1 MNFPLYIAKRYLR
14 SASKNNAINIINR
27 IAAIGVVAGA
37 MALFVVMSVFSGLV
51 EFSLSFS
58 NTSDPDMKATP
69 RIGKTFAI
77 SPAQEKALKNVQG
90 IAFVS
95 KTVEERVL
103 FSFDGKEMVA
113 YLKGTDTLYNKVS
126 TVEKSLQDGQWWTP
140 RSIECVV
147 GYGILDKLSIGL
159 VDANN
164 LLEVYVPR
172 PGKGTIDSP
181 DEALTRAQLVPV
193 GFFALSEELDSKY
206 VFADI
211 RLVQSILEYAPNR
224 ISSLEMSL
232 APGADEEAVRKG
244 INSIFGNSLIVKDR
258 AELNASL
265 YRMLNTENLVLYL
278 IFTLVII
285 IALFNLVGALTMMI
299 IEKQSN
305 LRTLFS
311 LGATLPELRRI
322 FFLQGALLTLF
333 GGLLGIG
340 LGAVLVFIQEKFE
353 IVMITMTQPYP
364 VRLEWGN
371 VLIVLATIGTLGT
384 LASFIASRRISNTLL
399 QKP

>member
-51 EFSLSFS
+51 DFSLSFS
-58 NTSDPDMKATP
+58 NTSDPDLKATA
-69 RIGKTFAI
+69 RIGKTFTVT
-77 SPAQEKALKNVQG
+77 PAQEQALRQVKG
-90 IAFVS
+90 IAQVS

-103 FSFDGKEMVA
+103 FSFKGKEMVA

-140 RSIECVV
+140 NTIECVV
-147 GYGILDKLSIGL
+147 GYGILDRLSIGL

-172 PGKGTIDSP
+172 PGKGAINSP
-181 DEALTRAQLVPV
+181 DDALTTAQLVPV
-193 GFFALSEELDSKY
+193 GFFALSEDLDSQY

-211 RLVQSILEYAPNR
+211 RLVQAILEYPPTR
-224 ISSLEMSL
+224 VSSLEVAL
-232 APGADEEAVRKG
+232 APGADETAVRKG
-244 INSIFGNSLIVKDR
+244 IATIIGSSLTIKNR
-258 AELNASL
+258 AELNATL

-311 LGATLPELRRI
+311 LGSTLPELRRI
-322 FFLQGALLTLF
+322 FFLQGTLLTVF
-333 GGLLGIG
+333 GGLLGIA
-340 LGAVLVFIQEKFE
+340 LGALLVFVQQQFE
-353 IVMITMTQPYP
+353 LVMITMTQPYP
-364 VRLEWGN
+364 VKFEMVN
-371 VLIVLATIGTLGT
+371 VLIVFATIGTLGT
-384 LASFIASRRISNTLL
+384 LASFIASRRISPALL
-399 QKP
+399 RK

>member
-51 EFSLSFS
+51 DFSLSFS
-58 NTSDPDMKATP
+58 NTSDPDLKATA
-69 RIGKTFAI
+69 RVGKTFTVT
-77 SPAQEKALKNVQG
+77 PAQEQALRQVKG
-90 IAFVS
+90 IAQVS

-103 FSFDGKEMVA
+103 FSFKGKEMVA

-140 RSIECVV
+140 QTRECVV
-147 GYGILDKLSIGL
+147 GYGILDRLSIGL
-159 VDANN
+159 VDVNH

-172 PGKGTIDSP
+172 PGTGTIDSP

-193 GFFALSEELDSKY
+193 GFFALSEDLDSQY

-211 RLVQSILEYAPNR
+211 RLVQAILEYPPTR
-224 ISSLEMSL
+224 VSSVEIAL
-232 APGADEEAVRKG
+232 APGADEDAVRKG
-244 INSIFGNSLIVKDR
+244 ITSVLGTSLTIKNR
-258 AELNASL
+258 AELNATL

-299 IEKQSN
+299 IEKQTN

-311 LGATLPELRRI
+311 LGSTLSDLRRI
-322 FFLQGALLTLF
+322 FFLQGTLLTVFGGAIGIALGALL
-333 GGLLGIG
+333 
-340 LGAVLVFIQEKFE
+340 VFVQQQFE
-353 IVMITMTQPYP
+353 LVMITMTQPYP
-364 VRLEWGN
+364 VKFELLN
-371 VLIVLATIGTLGT
+371 VVIVMATIGTLGT
-384 LASFIASRRISNTLL
+384 LASFIASRRISAALL
-399 QKP
+399 HKA

>member
-51 EFSLSFS
+51 DFSLSFS
-58 NTSDPDMKATP
+58 NTSDPDLKATA
-69 RIGKTFAI
+69 RVGKTFI
-77 SPAQEKALKNVQG
+77 VTPAQEQELRQVKG
-90 IAFVS
+90 IAQVS

-103 FSFDGKEMVA
+103 FSFKGKEMVA

-140 RSIECVV
+140 NTLECVV
-147 GYGILDKLSIGL
+147 GYGILDRLSIGL

-172 PGKGTIDSP
+172 PGTGTIDSP

-193 GFFALSEELDSKY
+193 GFFALSEDLDSKY

-211 RLVQSILEYAPNR
+211 RLVQAILEYPPAR
-224 ISSLEMSL
+224 ISSLEIAL
-232 APGADEEAVRKG
+232 APGADEDAVRKG
-244 INSIFGNSLIVKDR
+244 IASIFGTSLNVKNR

-265 YRMLNTENLVLYL
+265 YRMLNTENMVLYL

-311 LGATLPELRRI
+311 LGSTLPELRRI
-322 FFLQGALLTLF
+322 FFLQGALLTVF
-333 GGLLGIG
+333 GGALGIA
-340 LGAVLVFIQEKFE
+340 LGALLVFVQQQFE
-353 IVMITMTQPYP
+353 LVMITMTQPYP
-364 VRLEWGN
+364 VKFEMVN
-371 VLIVLATIGTLGT
+371 VLIVFATIGTLGT
-384 LASFIASRRISNTLL
+384 LASFIASRRISAALL
-399 QKP
+399 RK

>member
-51 EFSLSFS
+51 DFSLSFS
-58 NTSDPDMKATP
+58 NTSDPDLKATA
-69 RIGKTFAI
+69 RIGKTFTVT
-77 SPAQEKALKNVQG
+77 PAQEQALRQVKG
-90 IAFVS
+90 IAQVS

-103 FSFDGKEMVA
+103 FSFKGKEMVA

-140 RSIECVV
+140 ETIECVV
-147 GYGILDKLSIGL
+147 GYGILDRLSIGL

-172 PGKGTIDSP
+172 PGKGAINSP
-181 DEALTRAQLVPV
+181 DDALTTAQLVPV
-193 GFFALSEELDSKY
+193 GFFALSEDLDSQY

-211 RLVQSILEYAPNR
+211 RLVQAILEYPPTR
-224 ISSLEMSL
+224 VSSLEVAL
-232 APGADEEAVRKG
+232 APGADETAVRKG
-244 INSIFGNSLIVKDR
+244 IASVLGTSLTIKNR
-258 AELNASL
+258 AELNATL

-311 LGATLPELRRI
+311 LGSTLPELRRI
-322 FFLQGALLTLF
+322 FFLQGTLLTVF
-333 GGLLGIG
+333 GGLLGIA
-340 LGAVLVFIQEKFE
+340 LGALLVFVQQQFE
-353 IVMITMTQPYP
+353 LVMITMTQPYP
-364 VRLEWGN
+364 VKFEMVN
-371 VLIVLATIGTLGT
+371 VLIVFATIGTLGT
-384 LASFIASRRISNTLL
+384 LASFIASRRISPALL
-399 QKP
+399 RK

>member
-51 EFSLSFS
+51 DFSLSFS
-58 NTSDPDMKATP
+58 NTSDPDLKATA
-69 RIGKTFAI
+69 RIGKTFTVT
-77 SPAQEKALKNVQG
+77 PAQERALRQVKG
-90 IAFVS
+90 IAQVS

-103 FSFDGKEMVA
+103 FSFKGKEMVA

-140 RSIECVV
+140 ETIECVV
-147 GYGILDKLSIGL
+147 GYGILDRLSIGL

-172 PGKGTIDSP
+172 PGTGTIDSP
-181 DEALTRAQLVPV
+181 DEALTRAKLVPV
-193 GFFALSEELDSKY
+193 GFFALSEDLDSQY

-211 RLVQSILEYAPNR
+211 RLVQAILAYPPTR
-224 ISSLEMSL
+224 ISSLEIAL
-232 APGADEEAVRKG
+232 APGADEAAVRKG
-244 INSIFGNSLIVKDR
+244 ITTIVGPSLTIKNR

-311 LGATLPELRRI
+311 LGSTLPELRRI
-322 FFLQGALLTLF
+322 FFLQGTLLTVF
-333 GGLLGIG
+333 GGLLGIA
-340 LGAVLVFIQEKFE
+340 LGALLVFVQQQFE
-353 IVMITMTQPYP
+353 LVMITMTQPYP
-364 VRLEWGN
+364 VKFEMVN
-371 VLIVLATIGTLGT
+371 VLIVFATIGTLGT
-384 LASFIASRRISNTLL
+384 LASFIASRRISAALL
-399 QKP
+399 RQ